1 VNNLRLKL
9 GRGRR
14 KYDPSTEAYDL
25 YLRARALQATGDVPA
40 RRQSVPLFEQATAKD
55 PLFAPAY
62 ARLAVEHAALSGN
75 TNSDIPHEVEQLHAA
90 AKKAIELDPL
100 SAESFDALGAAFAR
114 DGKWEQ
120 SEKSFLRAIEL
131 EPQRADS
138 HTHFASLYLLP
149 LGRLEEAI
157 EQLRIA
163 ERNDPLAPEVHF
175 WLGDALGDAGR
186 DEEAVKVCEKLPPE
200 HRMRGSCITEAQ
212 VRLGRAREVV
222 QFYEAI
228 LAKNRG
234 DFAELRIGGKVT
246 ALGCGYAR
254 LGRREDAERLAPL
267 VNGGEGGASIFSC
280 LGNKDRVFEILD
292 RNSIVGPIRMGY
304 FLLRVDRVNRG
315 LLRGDLRLKALRKKV
330 GLPE

>member
-1 VNNLRLKL
+1 
-9 GRGRR
+9 
-14 KYDPSTEAYDL
+14 
-25 YLRARALQATGDVPA
+25 
-40 RRQSVPLFEQATAKD
+40 
-55 PLFAPAY
+55 
-62 ARLAVEHAALSGN
+62 
-75 TNSDIPHEVEQLHAA
+75 VEQLHAA
-90 AKKAIELDPL
+90 AEKAIELDPL
-100 SAESFDALGAAFAR
+100 SAESYDALGAAYAR

-131 EPQRADS
+131 QPQRADS
-138 HTHFASLYLLP
+138 HTDFASLYLLP

-175 WLGDALGDAGR
+175 WLGDALEDAGR
-186 DEEAVKVCEKLPPE
+186 DEEGIKVCEKLPPE
-200 HRMRGSCITEAQ
+200 HRMRGGCITEAQ

-228 LAKNRG
+228 LAKDKG

-246 ALGCGYAR
+246 ALGCAYAR

-280 LGNKDRVFEILD
+280 LGNKDRVFETLD
-292 RNSIVGPIRMGY
+292 RNSRVGPIRMGY

-315 LLRGDLRLKALRKKV
+315 LLRGDPRLKALRKKV